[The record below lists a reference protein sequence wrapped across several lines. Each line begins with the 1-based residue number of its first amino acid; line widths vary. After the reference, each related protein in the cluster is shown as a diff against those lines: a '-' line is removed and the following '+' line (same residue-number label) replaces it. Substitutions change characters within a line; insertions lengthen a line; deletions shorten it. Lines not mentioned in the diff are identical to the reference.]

1 MRRALIIG
9 VVLTAAACG
18 ASPNPAPTIISE
30 VSGNWTGALS
40 PTSATGGPECLSAF
54 QQSIGLHDQ
63 LSLAITQTGSTLS
76 GTGSSQAI
84 GQTCTYYGTAG
95 NGMIAL
101 SGNVCQPGG
110 ATITCNGALRDAFL
124 VRRLLTATVSGA
136 VMTGTASES
145 WSIFPTGTTIAGLG
159 VIEVTSGFTLSR

>member
-1 MRRALIIG
+1 MRRVLIIG
-9 VVLTAAACG
+9 VVVAVAACG
-18 ASPNPAPTIISE
+18 ASPSPAPTIISD

-40 PTSATGGPECLSAF
+40 PTSATGGPECLSVF

-76 GTGSSQAI
+76 ATGTSQAI
-84 GQTCTYYGTAG
+84 GQSCTYYGTSG

-110 ATITCNGALRDAFL
+110 ATITCNGVLRDAFL
-124 VRRLLTATVSGA
+124 VRRLLTATVTGT
-136 VMTGTASES
+136 VMTGTVSDS
-145 WSIFPTGTTIAGLG
+145 WSILPTGSTIGALG
-159 VIEVTSGFTLSR
+159 VIEATSAFTLGR